1 MPKVAIVEDDKTML
15 SLLQTLMEFEGFQ
28 VVHLDRMDDLNWVV
42 ETLRREKPDLL
53 LLDVYLDQ
61 YDGIELLRC
70 LRGDREFDM
79 IRILASSGRELSRE
93 CSQEGADGFIMKP
106 YMPQELIENIHR
118 LLGN

>member
-28 VVHLDRMDDLNWVV
+28 VVHLDRMDDLKLVV
-42 ETLRREKPDLL
+42 ETLRRDKPDLL

>member
-28 VVHLDRMDDLNWVV
+28 VVHLERMDDLDRIIK
-42 ETLRREKPDLL
+42 TLRSEKPDLL
-53 LLDVYLDQ
+53 IMDVYLDQ
-61 YDGIELLRC
+61 FDGIELLRS
-70 LRGDREFDM
+70 LRSDREFDS

-106 YMPQELIENIHR
+106 YMPQELIQHIHTI
-118 LLGN
+118 LGN